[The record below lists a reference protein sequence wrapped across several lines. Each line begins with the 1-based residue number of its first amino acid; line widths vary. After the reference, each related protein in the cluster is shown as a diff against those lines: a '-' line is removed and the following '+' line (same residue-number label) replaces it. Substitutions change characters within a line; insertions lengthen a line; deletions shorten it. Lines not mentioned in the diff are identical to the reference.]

1 MNNISSPLFQ
11 NLDETEIKQ
20 MKAFSRMRKSSYM
33 KGDLIFRTGDIVCEI
48 GIVQKGSVNIENT
61 DLWGNRSIL
70 SNLSEGQVFA
80 ETYAL
85 CHEPMMVDAVAADFC
100 EILFLNFNMLMEKQN
115 IGQSWYSK
123 ILNNMLQVSVQKN
136 LLLSNRIFCTT
147 AKTIR
152 GRLLTLSLI
161 HISREWA
168 CKKNTDGFV
177 NIYDFDTEGL
187 KVLNL
192 LDGNHTV
199 LNWIALLLQ
208 FRTFKLDSEVAIDA
222 RDYIIEHYSVDLT
235 GYDIVIGYRADDSY
249 FQYAESFVSNT
260 LPLRS
265 LNKALR
271 LGKLGEQTVV
281 ISSKGFERLKFTDAY
296 PVDKSVYYPK
306 FLDRDTKARDTYRK
320 EIKKSKSYRD
330 DIFVLDILREEM
342 ADDDPRIQRIL
353 FE

>member
-20 MKAFSRMRKSSYM
+20 IKAFSRMRKSSYM

-152 GRLLTLSLI
+152 GRLLTYLS
-161 HISREWA
+161 SVSV
-168 CKKNTDGFV
+168 KNGSTTFQV
-177 NIYDFDTEGL
+177 PFDRQQMADY
-187 KVLNL
+187 LNL
-192 LDGNHTV
+192 DRSALSKELGRMRDDGLIEFYKN
-199 LNWIALLLQ
+199 
-208 FRTFKLDSEVAIDA
+208 TFKLKL
-222 RDYIIEHYSVDLT
+222 SVDDNL
-235 GYDIVIGYRADDSY
+235 
-249 FQYAESFVSNT
+249 
-260 LPLRS
+260 
-265 LNKALR
+265 
-271 LGKLGEQTVV
+271 
-281 ISSKGFERLKFTDAY
+281 
-296 PVDKSVYYPK
+296 
-306 FLDRDTKARDTYRK
+306 
-320 EIKKSKSYRD
+320 
-330 DIFVLDILREEM
+330 
-342 ADDDPRIQRIL
+342 
-353 FE
+353 

>member
-20 MKAFSRMRKSSYM
+20 MKAFSHMRKSSYM

-48 GIVQKGSVNIENT
+48 GIVQKGSVNIENI

-115 IGQSWYSK
+115 IGKSWYNK

-152 GRLLTLSLI
+152 GRLLTYLS
-161 HISREWA
+161 SVSV
-168 CKKNTDGFV
+168 KNRSTTFQV
-177 NIYDFDTEGL
+177 PFDRQQMADY
-187 KVLNL
+187 LNL
-192 LDGNHTV
+192 DRSALSKELGRMRDDGLIEFYKN
-199 LNWIALLLQ
+199 
-208 FRTFKLDSEVAIDA
+208 TFKLKI
-222 RDYIIEHYSVDLT
+222 SVDDNL
-235 GYDIVIGYRADDSY
+235 
-249 FQYAESFVSNT
+249 
-260 LPLRS
+260 
-265 LNKALR
+265 
-271 LGKLGEQTVV
+271 
-281 ISSKGFERLKFTDAY
+281 
-296 PVDKSVYYPK
+296 
-306 FLDRDTKARDTYRK
+306 
-320 EIKKSKSYRD
+320 
-330 DIFVLDILREEM
+330 
-342 ADDDPRIQRIL
+342 
-353 FE
+353 